1 MGTFRAGLIGVLAA
15 AALAACGGQDA
26 PVVAQA
32 GSGTPGPTARAT
44 PASPAATTYDCYG
57 VVGTAE
63 ELTEG
68 PTLDSY
74 TDHAGYETF
83 VQNAQGQPSEW
94 VVVESS
100 DDRLAGVRELPE
112 PERMDDQLRTH
123 ERLVVELIPAES
135 LPNADRD
142 TWMMSSA
149 GACSLQARLES
160 LGSADL
166 ALDPASL
173 PDPKDQ
179 SVDLLVTESACASGE
194 PATGRV
200 EVVNV
205 EMTAEEVRVVIG
217 VEPNQGGQDCPS
229 NPATP
234 VTVDLPEP
242 IGDRVVVDAAVYPPK
257 RVTPADRS

>member
-15 AALAACGGQDA
+15 AALVACGGQDA
-26 PVVAQA
+26 PVAAQA
-32 GSGTPGPTARAT
+32 GSGSPGPTDRAV
-44 PASPAATTYDCYG
+44 PASPAVTTYDCYG

-68 PTLDSY
+68 PTLDRY

-94 VVVESS
+94 VVVQSS
-100 DDRLAGVRELPE
+100 GDRLAGIRELPE

-123 ERLVVELIPAES
+123 ERVVVELIPAES
-135 LPNADRD
+135 LSNADRD
-142 TWMMSSA
+142 TWMLSSA
-149 GACSLQARLES
+149 GPCSLQARVES
-160 LGSADL
+160 LGPADL

-173 PDPKDQ
+173 PDPQDQ
-179 SVDLLVTESACASGE
+179 SLELLVTEAACASGE

-200 EVVNV
+200 EVINV
-205 EMTAEEVRVVIG
+205 EMTAEEVRLVIG
-217 VEPNQGGQDCPS
+217 VEPKEGAQQCPS

-234 VTVDLPEP
+234 VSIDLPEP
-242 IGDRVVVDAAVYPPK
+242 IGDRVVVDAAVFPSK
-257 RVTPADRS
+257 RVTPGDRS

>member
-15 AALAACGGQDA
+15 AAVAGCGGQDA
-26 PVVAQA
+26 PVVTQA
-32 GSGTPGPTARAT
+32 GSGTPGPTGRAT
-44 PASPAATTYDCYG
+44 PVSPPATTYDCYG

-68 PTLDSY
+68 PTLDRY

-94 VVVESS
+94 VVVEPSG
-100 DDRLAGVRELPE
+100 DRLAGVRELPE

-123 ERLVVELIPAES
+123 ERSVVELIPAES

-142 TWMMSSA
+142 TWMLSSA

-160 LGSADL
+160 LGPADL

-173 PDPKDQ
+173 PHPQDQ
-179 SVDLLVTESACASGE
+179 SLELLVTEAACASGE

-200 EVVNV
+200 E
-205 EMTAEEVRVVIG
+205 AE
-217 VEPNQGGQDCPS
+217 NQPIVTERD
-229 NPATP
+229 P
-234 VTVDLPEP
+234 VAKRR
-242 IGDRVVVDAAVYPPK
+242 GSAAP
-257 RVTPADRS
+257 